1 VYSPALHSILT
12 DTFRYHAEL
21 DFISSYH
28 ELANKNDVSV
38 NAIKRNRSEQA
49 ALTQEIEAKQ
59 KKLYELQEHEKRLQA
74 EQMQGKNEKK
84 RLWESL
90 SQRDRALFKFGLQ
103 VAREGNKR
111 IKFSDEEPSKG
122 GDEE

>member
-1 VYSPALHSILT
+1 
-12 DTFRYHAEL
+12 
-21 DFISSYH
+21 
-28 ELANKNDVSV
+28 
-38 NAIKRNRSEQA
+38 
-49 ALTQEIEAKQ
+49 
-59 KKLYELQEHEKRLQA
+59 
-74 EQMQGKNEKK
+74 MQGKNEKK

-111 IKFSDEEPSKG
+111 IKFSDEEPSNG